1 MIQFQFVIQK
11 TKLVLDINIILLIF
25 YFISISIGVVI
36 GLVKLKQLTTP
47 YKLLT
52 GLLVYTLVSELIS
65 ELILKHL
72 ENLVYKNFNYVLYTI
87 VFIFL
92 ISAFQYLSTQ
102 SKVFKKIIVFQGLI
116 LLISTIWISYENG
129 FSQFPSTQ
137 LILLSF
143 PLIILSLYRLGEL
156 AENGTG
162 IAITRIP
169 DFYASCAYLIFF
181 FISITFWVKK
191 KFFPGEDSVQ
201 IKLLIDLIFNLVC
214 YINYLLLA
222 YAILLNANRQKSKS
236 IG

>member
-1 MIQFQFVIQK
+1 MWF
-11 TKLVLDINIILLIF
+11 LIL

-47 YKLLT
+47 YRLLA
-52 GLLVYTLVSELIS
+52 GLLVYTLISELVS
-65 ELILKHL
+65 ELILKHI
-72 ENLVYKNFNYVLYTI
+72 ENPVYKNFNFVLYTI

-92 ISAFQYLSTQ
+92 ISTFQYLSTH
-102 SKVFKKIIVFQGLI
+102 SNLFKKIIVIQGLG
-116 LLISTIWISYENG
+116 LLFSVVWISYQDG
-129 FSQFPSTQ
+129 FKDFPSTQ

-156 AENGTG
+156 AQNGTD
-162 IAITRIP
+162 IPITGIP

-191 KFFPGEDSVQ
+191 KFFPGEDSEQ
-201 IKLLIDLIFNLVC
+201 IKLLIDWIFNLVC

-222 YAILLNANRQKSKS
+222 YALFLNAKRHKNKS

>member
-1 MIQFQFVIQK
+1 MWLFIV
-11 TKLVLDINIILLIF
+11 TYL
-25 YFISISIGVVI
+25 ISISIGVVI

-52 GLLVYTLVSELIS
+52 GLLVYTLVSELTS
-65 ELILKHL
+65 ELILKHI
-72 ENLVYKNFNYVLYTI
+72 ENPVYKNFNYVLYTI
-87 VFIFL
+87 IFILL
-92 ISAFQYLSTQ
+92 ISTFQYLSTQ
-102 SKVFKKIIVFQGLI
+102 SKIFKKIIIIQGLA
-116 LLISTIWISYENG
+116 LLISVIWISYENG
-129 FSQFPSTQ
+129 FTQFPSTQ

-156 AENGTG
+156 AQNGTDTP
-162 IAITRIP
+162 ITRIP

-191 KFFPGEDSVQ
+191 KFFPGEDSIQ

-222 YAILLNANRQKSKS
+222 YALLLNANRQKNKT

>member
-1 MIQFQFVIQK
+1 MYF
-11 TKLVLDINIILLIF
+11 LIF

-52 GLLVYTLVSELIS
+52 GLLVYTLMSELVS
-65 ELILKHL
+65 ELILKHI
-72 ENLVYKNFNYVLYTI
+72 ENPVYKNFNYVLYTI
-87 VFIFL
+87 IFILL

-102 SKVFKKIIVFQGLI
+102 SKIFKKIIIIQGLA
-116 LLISTIWISYENG
+116 LLISVIWISYENG
-129 FSQFPSTQ
+129 FNNFPATQ

-156 AENGTG
+156 AQNGTDTPL
-162 IAITRIP
+162 TRIP

-181 FISITFWVKK
+181 FISITLWVQEKY
-191 KFFPGEDSVQ
+191 FQQAISEQV
-201 IKLLIDLIFNLVC
+201 KLLIEWIFNLVC

-222 YAILLNANRQKSKS
+222 YALLLNANRQKSKS